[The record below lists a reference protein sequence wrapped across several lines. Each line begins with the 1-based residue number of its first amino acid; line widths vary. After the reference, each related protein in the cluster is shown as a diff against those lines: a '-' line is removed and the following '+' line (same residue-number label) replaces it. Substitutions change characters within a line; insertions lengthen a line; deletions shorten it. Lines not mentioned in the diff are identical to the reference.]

1 MCVCFVV
8 AGKSGSE
15 VSDGARDVGKRY
27 SGDVVEEERENI
39 ENCDKFSPDLTANSS
54 QKKEYVN
61 ISVIGQSAGTN
72 VTAIGQSAAVV
83 SGCRESRQRRR
94 PKSFLRS
101 ATRKTTV
108 EDIQSAARSRTEK
121 DIQSAARSQTEKDI
135 QSAARSRTEEDIQ
148 SAARSRTEKDITVDA
163 VTGDIRETVE
173 VFARHGQDRVAGL
186 GDVVTGVGD
195 VVSGASCSQSLNEER
210 QLQQLD
216 SHEIMSPA
224 ARDIL
229 QIIDDT
235 GSSTQLSTECR
246 SNVVVLSDN
255 QTTRKLPS
263 NAAELRTSDASAA
276 VDVDKLSSSGNCVD
290 VGGNAASDTPVN
302 VDVGGNAASDTPVNS
317 YKCIVDVS
325 SPLSRRSLRKTC
337 SEAANNCFI
346 VQKKRQTRLS
356 TPGRAGNLRQT
367 TPGRAGNQ
375 RKNPGR
381 ARNIIRTTPGRV
393 GNSVHTTVGRAGN
406 LGVASPGCVSN
417 VGQVTPGH
425 AASKRRCTLGDTP
438 ATSREGL
445 AVTPHS
451 TTQMNDVASALS
463 PAISRLMSCSPA
475 LKRNA
480 KGETALHRAAI
491 KVL

>member
-108 EDIQSAARSRTEK
+108 
-121 DIQSAARSQTEKDI
+121 
-135 QSAARSRTEEDIQ
+135 EDIQ

-276 VDVDKLSSSGNCVD
+276 VDVDKLSSSGNC
-290 VGGNAASDTPVN
+290 